1 MFDFKLVS
9 LTSDVR
15 PEHVLL
21 ELSLLGRLARHLGLT
36 GPGQGGDLGQLREV
50 GRGDA

>member
-1 MFDFKLVS
+1 M

-21 ELSLLGRLARHLGLT
+21 KLRLLGRLTRHLRLA
-36 GPGQGGDLGQLREV
+36 GPGQGGDLGQLGEV
-50 GRGDA
+50 RRGDA